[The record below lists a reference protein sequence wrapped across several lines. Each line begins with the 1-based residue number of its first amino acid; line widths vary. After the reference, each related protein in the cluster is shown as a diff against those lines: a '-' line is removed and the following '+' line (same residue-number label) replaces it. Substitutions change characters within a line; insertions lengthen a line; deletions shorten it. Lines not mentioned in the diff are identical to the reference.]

1 MTALSVDRLRTM
13 LGRETNRAEL
23 AERQM
28 RTMAVEQDRLKARIA
43 ELESDPAIRTLAN
56 GAPA

>member
-1 MTALSVDRLRTM
+1 MVELTVDRLRVM

-28 RTMAVEQDRLKARIA
+28 RGMAVEMDAMRARIA
-43 ELESDPAIRTLAN
+43 ELQSINLATQ
-56 GAPA
+56 GDR